1 MPSSGLPPAKFE
13 YLQKLT
19 SRIRWGA
26 VSRST
31 VGRVSRPTPR
41 RVYRVSDVI
50 NRALRPPVQS
60 CDRGSYKKN
69 MTTRRGRS
77 PYSLAAARAKTEA
90 AHAIHVYIIYIHAEA
105 DKSYIGNVCSGCI
118 KRRVYDTS
126 LRIHKSR

>member
-1 MPSSGLPPAKFE
+1 MLKWQRMNRSYLPSSGQPRAKFE

-50 NRALRPPVQS
+50 NRALQLPVQS
-60 CDRGSYKKN
+60 RDRGSYKKKYDN
-69 MTTRRGRS
+69 PPWSVAIFISCRARKDGGGTCDTRI
-77 PYSLAAARAKTEA
+77 Y
-90 AHAIHVYIIYIHAEA
+90 YIHT
-105 DKSYIGNVCSGCI
+105 C
-118 KRRVYDTS
+118 R
-126 LRIHKSR
+126 SRQVLCR